1 MSNALQP
8 IFDDIWAAG
17 EVFFRWL
24 FDGWIKPKTDFDPI
38 FNETKLYNSAKNK
51 PILVKEESTDKTET
65 YIFTIP
71 VGMTIKD
78 FMTRKEAL
86 AQFLKEDPK
95 NIKIELDN
103 NMATVTIYD
112 TSKLNFDYRSYNF
125 DYKTKEI
132 RVPIGIS
139 LKDFS
144 TVYWNPTEPNECHM
158 LIGGSTGS
166 GKSVALNVILEHL
179 CRYDNVELYLQ
190 DTKMVDLINY
200 QSRAKIYNEGT
211 NYAVETLKALTD
223 EMVERYGYLK
233 KYNYKNM
240 EECNRKDKP
249 KYIFYVLEELASFGE
264 PKGAD
269 KEFYK
274 YLSELLAKG
283 RAAGIGVIITTQA
296 PYSEILPGML
306 KNNINSK
313 ICLKTT
319 TGEASKVISGDYDLL
334 TGLRGKGHGYLIN
347 AAGAEEIQV
356 FNI

>member
-1 MSNALQP
+1 
-8 IFDDIWAAG
+8 
-17 EVFFRWL
+17 
-24 FDGWIKPKTDFDPI
+24 
-38 FNETKLYNSAKNK
+38 
-51 PILVKEESTDKTET
+51 
-65 YIFTIP
+65 
-71 VGMTIKD
+71 
-78 FMTRKEAL
+78 
-86 AQFLKEDPK
+86 
-95 NIKIELDN
+95 
-103 NMATVTIYD
+103 
-112 TSKLNFDYRSYNF
+112 
-125 DYKTKEI
+125 
-132 RVPIGIS
+132 
-139 LKDFS
+139 
-144 TVYWNPTEPNECHM
+144 
-158 LIGGSTGS
+158 
-166 GKSVALNVILEHL
+166 
-179 CRYDNVELYLQ
+179 
-190 DTKMVDLINY
+190 MVDLTNY

-223 EMVERYGYLK
+223 EMAERYGYLK

-249 KYIFYVLEELASFGE
+249 KYIFYVLEELASFN
-264 PKGAD
+264 PKED

-319 TGEASKVISGDYDLL
+319 TGEASKVISGNYDLL

-347 AAGAEEIQV
+347 AAGTEEIQV